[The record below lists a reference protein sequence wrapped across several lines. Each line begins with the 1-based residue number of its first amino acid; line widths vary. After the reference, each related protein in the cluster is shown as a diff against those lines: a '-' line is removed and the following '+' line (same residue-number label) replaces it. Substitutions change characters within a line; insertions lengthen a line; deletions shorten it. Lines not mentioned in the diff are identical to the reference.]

1 MSDKSFNEANK
12 LIDYTL
18 DIFGGVDGGV
28 GFSILRDN
36 LEKCI
41 ENAESGDKNAM
52 LLLDIFKKY
61 DIALRHFT
69 KGAIK
74 F

>member
-1 MSDKSFNEANK
+1 MSDKSFNEAK
-12 LIDYTL
+12 QLLDYTL
-18 DIFGGVDGGV
+18 DIFGGTDGGI
-28 GFSILRDN
+28 GFATLRDN
-36 LEKCI
+36 VMNCI
-41 ENAESGDKNAM
+41 EKAETGDKNAM

-61 DIALRHFT
+61 DIALRHFS